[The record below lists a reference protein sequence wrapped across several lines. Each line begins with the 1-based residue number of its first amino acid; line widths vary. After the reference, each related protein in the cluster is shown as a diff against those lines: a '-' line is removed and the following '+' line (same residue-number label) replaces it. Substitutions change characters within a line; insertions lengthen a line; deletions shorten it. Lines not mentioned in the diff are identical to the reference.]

1 MDGEIIEIR
10 ENELC
15 KCRAFWDMPK
25 DLTSDRL
32 YNLVKNN
39 IRRAFVF
46 KTDVG
51 YIGGCALFVR
61 EDGNGH
67 LSYFNVAPEYHRRG
81 IGSKLIDFAEQYF
94 RSRGVSVFGLNVMK
108 DNTDAIRLYER
119 KGFRYAFD
127 KTPEKIYMTKQLTVK
142 PRVDYNTELIQTV
155 IYLADVKDKTH
166 QNIGNRYYCGEIDR
180 RFEGYKNHAAVTVT
194 RELIRNR
201 NFNYIRPHRAAVRF
215 IDLLNGKD
223 ELTDWAKLIRQF
235 EDDTNYRSFFSS
247 LSDYFD
253 RILAKVRSCP
263 LNDWKDYIE
272 KYFRSHADLC
282 LTVCPLDG
290 NYGFVVGKVA
300 YVVRCEPYYDGD
312 KEIPFSESAFA
323 KGIAHEYAH
332 CFVNPVVEAN
342 KSLIETHSAFFN
354 KHTNMPGF
362 YNVDYAVINEYLV
375 RAFTIRFMERMGFYD
390 FDIDG
395 EYEQQRQT
403 FIFIDDFVG
412 ALKRYERSNDSFEK
426 FYLSNIAELLDGITR
441 N

>member
-15 KCRAFWDMPK
+15 KCRSFWDMSE

-32 YNLVKNN
+32 YGFVKRN

-46 KTDVG
+46 KTEDG

-67 LSYFNVAPEYHRRG
+67 LSHFNVAPEYRCQG
-81 IGSKLIDFAEQYF
+81 IGSRLIDFAEQYF
-94 RSRGVSVFGLNVMK
+94 RSREVAVFGLNVMK
-108 DNTDAIRLYER
+108 NNADAIRLYER
-119 KGFRYAFD
+119 KGFKYAFD

-180 RFEGYKNHAAVTVT
+180 RFEEYKNHAAVTVT

-201 NFNYIRPHRAAVRF
+201 NFNFIRPHRAAVRF

-235 EDDTNYRSFFSS
+235 ENDTDYRSFFTS
-247 LSDYFD
+247 LSGYFD
-253 RILAKVRSCP
+253 RILADVRSCP
-263 LNDWKDYIE
+263 LNDWKEYIE
-272 KYFRSHADLC
+272 KYFRSRADLC
-282 LTVCPLDG
+282 LTVSPLDG
-290 NYGFVVGKVA
+290 NYGFIVGRVA
-300 YVVRCEPYYDGD
+300 YVVRCAPYYDGN
-312 KEIPFSESAFA
+312 KEIPLLESVLA

-332 CFVNPVVEAN
+332 CFVNPIVESN
-342 KSLIETHSAFFN
+342 KSLIENHSAFFN
-354 KHTNMPGF
+354 KHINMPGF
-362 YNVDYAVINEYLV
+362 YNVDYAVINEYWV
-375 RAFTIRFMERMGFYD
+375 RAFAIRFMEHMGFRD
-390 FDIDG
+390 FDVDG
-395 EYEQQRQT
+395 EYKRQRQT
-403 FIFIDDFVG
+403 FIFIDEFVD
-412 ALKRYERSNDSFEK
+412 ALKTYENSDDSFEK
-426 FYLSNIAELLDGITR
+426 FYLTNISGLLNSIGR